1 MEYKRDAL
9 FAADLIFTCYT
20 LSYPLGPFTSRKSI
34 PDTLPTGISA
44 PPLTVDGNKH
54 SPQWVHSTTVPDL
67 SWPFGTRQ
75 IQVDPW

>member
-1 MEYKRDAL
+1 MLCWRPTSI
-9 FAADLIFTCYT
+9 FITSLI
-20 LSYPLGPFTSRKSI
+20 YPLGPFTSRRSI
-34 PDTLPTGISA
+34 PDILPPTSA
-44 PPLTVDGNKH
+44 RRLTVDSDKH